1 MPCLQGIRT
10 ISKVISSQLYPKLR
24 QFVSNVSL
32 TLFILAHWCLAGV
45 YFEAGISLLS
55 TNHWQEQY
63 SLSLELYNSSVLVSF
78 MIGNITAISTRL
90 SDILAHAMSFD
101 DAVDAHV
108 LQAKYLASQAQ
119 YAEAFNGVLEI
130 LSAHLGES
138 FPEDITESMIREEVN
153 SVEPMLRDITKEK
166 ILCLPAMTNKQKLN
180 AMRFMDLL
188 ASLSSFSS
196 PMLHHLVS
204 CRMTRLTFKVCMTE

>member
-1 MPCLQGIRT
+1 
-10 ISKVISSQLYPKLR
+10 
-24 QFVSNVSL
+24 
-32 TLFILAHWCLAGV
+32 
-45 YFEAGISLLS
+45 
-55 TNHWQEQY
+55 
-63 SLSLELYNSSVLVSF
+63 
-78 MIGNITAISTRL
+78 MIGNVKAISTRL

-101 DAVDAHV
+101 DAVDAFV
-108 LQAKYLASQAQ
+108 LRAKYLASQAQ
-119 YAEAFNGVLEI
+119 YAEAFRGVLEI

-138 FPEDITESMIREEVN
+138 FPEDINESMIREEVN

-166 ILCLPAMTNKQKLN
+166 ILRLPAMTNKQKLY

-204 CRMTRLTFKVCMTE
+204 CRMTRLTFKVCMKELTNVIFDRSLLAHPGLIFDFIVWLL